1 MGLSKNATAV
11 LLLAT
16 VISVVYFLKTMHT
29 LIRLSAWSQVASKEE
44 KKVGLASRTWSGGR
58 ALLLREMSKMATM
71 NQSLSRWED
80 YEMSMASDELIKN
93 IRVRE
98 GKLD

>member
-1 MGLSKNATAV
+1 
-11 LLLAT
+11 
-16 VISVVYFLKTMHT
+16 
-29 LIRLSAWSQVASKEE
+29 
-44 KKVGLASRTWSGGR
+44 
-58 ALLLREMSKMATM
+58 MATM
-71 NQSLSRWED
+71 NQNLSRWED